1 MSKPASKTLIGVFVL
16 GALALAVIALVI
28 FGSGKFFERRITYV
42 MYFDGSVK
50 GLNIG
55 SPLVFRGVKIGSV
68 KDIEL
73 KADVKD
79 FKLFIPVYVQV
90 EPQKVKVMKGAPG
103 QGQYI
108 EELIKK
114 GLRAQLEMQS
124 IVTGQLMINVDFF
137 PDKPARF
144 VGLDPK
150 YPEIPTISSPLDEML
165 KTAQELPL
173 KELFDRLLKSI
184 QGIEKIANSPQMT
197 ASLDS
202 LSESLKEARK
212 ILTKIDHE
220 VGPLMTNLKEASS
233 SIKTIADKSEGVPAA
248 IEKTLATAQDALK
261 QAEKTFL
268 SVQNLASNNSVL
280 VYQVDTALEEVSRAS
295 RSVRSLSDYLYRHP
309 ESLITGKKPAKG
321 E

>member
-28 FGSGKFFERRITYV
+28 FGSGKFFEKRITYV

-90 EPQKVKVMKGAPG
+90 EPQKVTVMKGAPG

-248 IEKTLATAQDALK
+248 VEKTLATAQDALK

>member
-55 SPLVFRGVKIGSV
+55 SPVVFRGVKIGSV

-248 IEKTLATAQDALK
+248 VEKTLATAQDALK

>member
-16 GALALAVIALVI
+16 GALVLAVIALVI

-55 SPLVFRGVKIGSV
+55 SPVVFRGVKIGSV

-73 KADVKD
+73 KADAKD
-79 FKLFIPVYVQV
+79 FKVFIPVYVQV
-90 EPQKVKVMKGAPG
+90 EPQKVTVIKGAPG
-103 QGQYI
+103 HGQYI
-108 EELIKK
+108 EELIKQ

-144 VGLDPK
+144 VGLDSK

-184 QGIEKIANSPQMT
+184 AGIEKITNSPQMT

-202 LSESLKEARK
+202 LSESLKESRK

-220 VGPLMTNLKEASS
+220 IGPMMTSLKEASS

-248 IEKTLATAQDALK
+248 VEKTLATAQNALK

>member
-16 GALALAVIALVI
+16 GALVLAVIALVI

-55 SPLVFRGVKIGSV
+55 SPVVFRGVKIGSV

-73 KADVKD
+73 KADMKD
-79 FKLFIPVYVQV
+79 FKLVIPVYVQV
-90 EPQKVKVMKGAPG
+90 EPQKVTIMQGAPAH
-103 QGQYI
+103 GQYI
-108 EELIKK
+108 EELVKK

-124 IVTGQLMINVDFF
+124 IVTGQLMINVDFY

-144 VGLDPK
+144 IGLDTK
-150 YPEIPTISSPLDEML
+150 YPEIPTVPSPLDEML

-184 QGIEKIANSPQMT
+184 AGIEKIANSPQMT

-212 ILTKIDHE
+212 ILTKVDQEI
-220 VGPLMTNLKEASS
+220 GPMMASLKETSS
-233 SIKTIADKSEGVPAA
+233 SFKAIADKSEGVPASV
-248 IEKTLATAQDALK
+248 EKTLATAQDALK
-261 QAEKTFL
+261 QAEKTFI

-280 VYQVDTALEEVSRAS
+280 VYQVDNALEEVSRAS

-309 ESLITGKKPAKG
+309 ESLISGKKPAKG

>member
-16 GALALAVIALVI
+16 GALVLAVIALVV

-55 SPLVFRGVKIGSV
+55 SPVVFRGVKIGSV

-73 KADVKD
+73 KADAKD
-79 FKLFIPVYVQV
+79 FKVFIPVYVQV
-90 EPQKVKVMKGAPG
+90 EPQKVTVVKGAPG
-103 QGQYI
+103 HGQYI

-248 IEKTLATAQDALK
+248 VEKTLATAQDALK

>member
-55 SPLVFRGVKIGSV
+55 SPVVFRGVKIGSV

-90 EPQKVKVMKGAPG
+90 EPQKVTVMKGAPG

-248 IEKTLATAQDALK
+248 VEKTLATAQDALK

-280 VYQVDTALEEVSRAS
+280 VYQVDTALEEVSKAS

>member
-1 MSKPASKTLIGVFVL
+1 
-16 GALALAVIALVI
+16 
-28 FGSGKFFERRITYV
+28 
-42 MYFDGSVK
+42 
-50 GLNIG
+50 
-55 SPLVFRGVKIGSV
+55 
-68 KDIEL
+68 
-73 KADVKD
+73 
-79 FKLFIPVYVQV
+79 
-90 EPQKVKVMKGAPG
+90 MKGAAPG

-108 EELIKK
+108 EELIKN

-184 QGIEKIANSPQMT
+184 AGIEKIATSPQMT

-202 LSESLKEARK
+202 LSESLKESRK
-212 ILTKIDHE
+212 ILVKIDHE
-220 VGPLMTNLKEASS
+220 IGPMMSNLKEASS
-233 SIKTIADKSEGVPAA
+233 SIKTIADNSQSVPASV
-248 IEKTLATAQDALK
+248 EKTLATAQDALK
-261 QAEKTFL
+261 QAEKTFI

-280 VYQVDTALEEVSRAS
+280 VYQVDNALEEVSKAS

>member
-28 FGSGKFFERRITYV
+28 FGSGKFFEKRITYV

-55 SPLVFRGVKIGSV
+55 SPVVFRGVKIGSV

-90 EPQKVKVMKGAPG
+90 EPQKVTVMKGAPG

-184 QGIEKIANSPQMT
+184 AGIEKITNSPQMT

-202 LSESLKEARK
+202 LSESLKEAHK
-212 ILTKIDHE
+212 ILTKVDQEI
-220 VGPLMTNLKEASS
+220 GPMMANLKETSS
-233 SIKTIADKSEGVPAA
+233 SFKAIADKSEGVPAA
-248 IEKTLATAQDALK
+248 VEKTLATAQDALK

-280 VYQVDTALEEVSRAS
+280 VYQVDNALEEVSKAS

>member
-55 SPLVFRGVKIGSV
+55 SPVVFRGVKIGSV

-144 VGLDPK
+144 VGLDPE

-202 LSESLKEARK
+202 LSESLKESRK

-220 VGPLMTNLKEASS
+220 IGPMMANLKEASS
-233 SIKTIADKSEGVPAA
+233 SIKTIADNSEGVPASV
-248 IEKTLATAQDALK
+248 EKTLATAQDALK

-280 VYQVDTALEEVSRAS
+280 VYQVDTALEEVSKAS

>member
-55 SPLVFRGVKIGSV
+55 SPVVFRGVKIGSV

-73 KADVKD
+73 KADMND
-79 FKLFIPVYVQV
+79 FKLVIPVYVQV
-90 EPQKVKVMKGAPG
+90 EPQKVTVMKGAPA

-184 QGIEKIANSPQMT
+184 QGIEKITNSPQMT

-212 ILTKIDHE
+212 ILTKVDQEI
-220 VGPLMTNLKEASS
+220 GPMMANLKETSS
-233 SIKTIADKSEGVPAA
+233 SFKAIADKSEAVPAA
-248 IEKTLATAQDALK
+248 VEKTLATAQDALK
-261 QAEKTFL
+261 QAEKTFI

-309 ESLITGKKPAKG
+309 ESLISGKKPAKG

>member
-16 GALALAVIALVI
+16 GALVLAVIALVI

-55 SPLVFRGVKIGSV
+55 SPVVFRGVKIGSV

-73 KADVKD
+73 KADAKD
-79 FKLFIPVYVQV
+79 FKVFIPVYVQV
-90 EPQKVKVMKGAPG
+90 EPQKVTVIKGAPG
-103 QGQYI
+103 HGQYI
-108 EELIKK
+108 EELIKQ

-144 VGLDPK
+144 VGLDTK

-184 QGIEKIANSPQMT
+184 AGIEKITNSPQMT

-202 LSESLKEARK
+202 LSESLKESRK

-220 VGPLMTNLKEASS
+220 IGPMMTSLKEAST
-233 SIKTIADKSEGVPAA
+233 SIKTFADKSEGVPAA
-248 IEKTLATAQDALK
+248 VEKTLATAQDALK

-268 SVQNLASNNSVL
+268 SVHNLASNNSVL

>member
-248 IEKTLATAQDALK
+248 VEKTLATAQDALK

>member
-55 SPLVFRGVKIGSV
+55 SPVVFRGVKIGSV

-73 KADVKD
+73 KADAKD
-79 FKLFIPVYVQV
+79 FKVFIPVYVQV
-90 EPQKVKVMKGAPG
+90 EPQKVTVIKGAPG

-150 YPEIPTISSPLDEML
+150 YPRDSDNLISS
-165 KTAQELPL
+165 
-173 KELFDRLLKSI
+173 
-184 QGIEKIANSPQMT
+184 
-197 ASLDS
+197 
-202 LSESLKEARK
+202 
-212 ILTKIDHE
+212 
-220 VGPLMTNLKEASS
+220 
-233 SIKTIADKSEGVPAA
+233 
-248 IEKTLATAQDALK
+248 
-261 QAEKTFL
+261 
-268 SVQNLASNNSVL
+268 
-280 VYQVDTALEEVSRAS
+280 
-295 RSVRSLSDYLYRHP
+295 
-309 ESLITGKKPAKG
+309 
-321 E
+321 

>member
-1 MSKPASKTLIGVFVL
+1 
-16 GALALAVIALVI
+16 LAVIALVI
-28 FGSGKFFERRITYV
+28 FGSGKFFEKRITYV

-55 SPLVFRGVKIGSV
+55 SPVVFRGVKIGSV

-90 EPQKVKVMKGAPG
+90 EPQKVTVMKGAPG

-184 QGIEKIANSPQMT
+184 AGIEKITNSPQMT

-202 LSESLKEARK
+202 LSESLKEAHK
-212 ILTKIDHE
+212 ILTKVDQEI
-220 VGPLMTNLKEASS
+220 GPMMANLKETSS
-233 SIKTIADKSEGVPAA
+233 SFKAIADKSEGVPAA
-248 IEKTLATAQDALK
+248 VEKTLATAQDALK

-280 VYQVDTALEEVSRAS
+280 VYQVDNALEEVSKAS

>member
-28 FGSGKFFERRITYV
+28 FGSGRFFEKRITYV

-55 SPLVFRGVKIGSV
+55 SPVVFRGVKIGSV

-90 EPQKVKVMKGAPG
+90 EPQKVTVMKGAPG

-212 ILTKIDHE
+212 ILKKIDHE

-248 IEKTLATAQDALK
+248 VEKTLATAQDALK
-261 QAEKTFL
+261 EAEKTFL
-268 SVQNLASNNSVL
+268 SVQNLASNNSAL
-280 VYQVDTALEEVSRAS
+280 VYQVDTALEEVSKAS

>member
-16 GALALAVIALVI
+16 GALVLAVIALVI

-55 SPLVFRGVKIGSV
+55 SPVVFRGVKIGSV

-73 KADVKD
+73 KADMKD
-79 FKLFIPVYVQV
+79 FKLVIPVYVQV
-90 EPQKVKVMKGAPG
+90 EPQKVTIMQGAPAH
-103 QGQYI
+103 GQYI
-108 EELIKK
+108 EELVKK

-124 IVTGQLMINVDFF
+124 IVTGQLMINVDFY

-144 VGLDPK
+144 IGLDTK
-150 YPEIPTISSPLDEML
+150 YPEIPTVPSPLDEML

-184 QGIEKIANSPQMT
+184 AGIEKIANSPQMT

-212 ILTKIDHE
+212 ILTKVDQEI
-220 VGPLMTNLKEASS
+220 GPMMASLKETSS
-233 SIKTIADKSEGVPAA
+233 SFKAIADKSEGVPAA
-248 IEKTLATAQDALK
+248 VEKTLATAQDALK
-261 QAEKTFL
+261 QAEKTFI

-280 VYQVDTALEEVSRAS
+280 VYQVDNALEEVSRAS

-309 ESLITGKKPAKG
+309 ESLISGKKPAKG

>member
-55 SPLVFRGVKIGSV
+55 SPVVFRGVKIGSV

-73 KADVKD
+73 KADIND
-79 FKLFIPVYVQV
+79 FKLVIPVYVQV
-90 EPQKVKVMKGAPG
+90 EPQKVTVMKGAPG

-150 YPEIPTISSPLDEML
+150 YPEIPTIPSPLDEML

-212 ILTKIDHE
+212 ILMKIDYE

-248 IEKTLATAQDALK
+248 VEKTLATAQDALK

-280 VYQVDTALEEVSRAS
+280 VYQVDTALEEVSKAS

>member
-55 SPLVFRGVKIGSV
+55 SPVVFRGVKIGSV

-144 VGLDPK
+144 VGLDLK

-184 QGIEKIANSPQMT
+184 AGIEKIATSPQMT

-220 VGPLMTNLKEASS
+220 VGPMMANLKETSS

-248 IEKTLATAQDALK
+248 VEKTLATAQDALK
-261 QAEKTFL
+261 QAEKTFI

>member
-1 MSKPASKTLIGVFVL
+1 MSKPASKTLIGIFVL

-55 SPLVFRGVKIGSV
+55 SPVVFRGVKIGSV

-73 KADVKD
+73 KADAKD
-79 FKLFIPVYVQV
+79 FKVFIPVYVQV
-90 EPQKVKVMKGAPG
+90 EPQKVTVIKGAPG
-103 QGQYI
+103 HGQYI
-108 EELIKK
+108 EELIKQ

-144 VGLDPK
+144 VGLDSK

-184 QGIEKIANSPQMT
+184 AGIEKITNSPQMT

-202 LSESLKEARK
+202 LSESLKESRK

-220 VGPLMTNLKEASS
+220 IGPMMTSLKEASS

-248 IEKTLATAQDALK
+248 VEKTLATAQNALK

>member
-28 FGSGKFFERRITYV
+28 FGSGRFFEKRITYV

-55 SPLVFRGVKIGSV
+55 SPVVFRGVKIGSV

-90 EPQKVKVMKGAPG
+90 EPQKVTVMKGAPG

-248 IEKTLATAQDALK
+248 VEKTLATAQDALK
-261 QAEKTFL
+261 EAEKTFL

-280 VYQVDTALEEVSRAS
+280 VYQVDTALEEVSKAS

>member
-55 SPLVFRGVKIGSV
+55 SPVVFRGVKIGSV

-90 EPQKVKVMKGAPG
+90 EPQKVTVMKGAPG

-248 IEKTLATAQDALK
+248 VEKTLATAQDALK